1 MSYKYNNFNVF
12 NFCLEIHN
20 RSIYYAGEVL
30 EYMELVDDLD
40 AEMLRVE
47 KIMCLDDGHIDG
59 IWFRYFIE
67 VQDYLNEAVDI
78 LEFFM
83 EGCNFEKG
91 CGRDVVIKALWKE
104 MEERTTGS
112 GVCTMYN
119 V

>member
-1 MSYKYNNFNVF
+1 
-12 NFCLEIHN
+12 
-20 RSIYYAGEVL
+20 
-30 EYMELVDDLD
+30 MELVDDLD

>member
-1 MSYKYNNFNVF
+1 
-12 NFCLEIHN
+12 
-20 RSIYYAGEVL
+20 
-30 EYMELVDDLD
+30 MELVDDLD

-47 KIMCLDDGHIDG
+47 QIMFLDDGNIDG
-59 IWFRYFIE
+59 VWFRYFME
-67 VQDYLNEAVDI
+67 VQGYLNEAIDT
-78 LEFFM
+78 LDFFM
-83 EGCNFEKG
+83 KGCNFEKG